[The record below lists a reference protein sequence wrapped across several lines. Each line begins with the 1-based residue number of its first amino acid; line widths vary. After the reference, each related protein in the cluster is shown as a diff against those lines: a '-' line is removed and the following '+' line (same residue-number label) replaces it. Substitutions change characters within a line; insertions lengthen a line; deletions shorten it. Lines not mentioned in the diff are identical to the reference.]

1 MEIISSIFDFILNDL
16 GSTIFLPALM
26 MILGL
31 LVGMKFLKSFSSA
44 ITFGVALAGMSLV
57 IGYMTGAISPAAEAM
72 TKSLGKTF
80 NIVDGGWVTLA
91 SITWSWKYAFLLFPF
106 QIGINLI
113 MFVTRRTKTIN
124 VDLWN
129 VWGKIFQCIVI
140 KAITGSMVLG
150 FVVAGVRIV
159 LELILGDAL
168 QPRILEKSG
177 LPGVTCPHS
186 LMLFGAV
193 LYPLD
198 MLLRKIPALEK
209 NQIDAA
215 YLKEKIGV
223 FAENHVMGFI
233 LGILFGVIAR
243 YDIPASLM
251 LGITC
256 ATAMTLLPMAT
267 KIFMQ
272 ALAPISDACTTF
284 MKKHSKGREVLIG
297 LDAPIILGNAE
308 IWVSCMITIPFTLLW
323 AVILPWNSML
333 PFAGI
338 VNLALA
344 LAAFYVCNGN
354 IVRMLILMIFVGSPI
369 FLLCGTA
376 LAPMIPDLAVQNGFI
391 EVGTMVSNSALDAP
405 VFCYAFS
412 FIFEITKGNFLP
424 LIAAAYFMF
433 GYVVMVRDLKK
444 IYRKK
449 DEAETAKVDAE
460 SLKA

>member
-16 GSTIFLPALM
+16 GSNIFLPALM

-113 MFVTRRTKTIN
+113 MFVTKRTKTIN

-140 KAITGSMVLG
+140 KAITGSMVIG
-150 FVVAGVRIV
+150 FVVAGIRIV

-215 YLKEKIGV
+215 YLKDKIGV

-251 LGITC
+251 LGIAC

-284 MKKHSKGREVLIG
+284 MKK
-297 LDAPIILGNAE
+297 
-308 IWVSCMITIPFTLLW
+308 T
-323 AVILPWNSML
+323 
-333 PFAGI
+333 
-338 VNLALA
+338 
-344 LAAFYVCNGN
+344 
-354 IVRMLILMIFVGSPI
+354 
-369 FLLCGTA
+369 
-376 LAPMIPDLAVQNGFI
+376 Q
-391 EVGTMVSNSALDAP
+391 
-405 VFCYAFS
+405 
-412 FIFEITKGNFLP
+412 
-424 LIAAAYFMF
+424 
-433 GYVVMVRDLKK
+433 
-444 IYRKK
+444 
-449 DEAETAKVDAE
+449 
-460 SLKA
+460 